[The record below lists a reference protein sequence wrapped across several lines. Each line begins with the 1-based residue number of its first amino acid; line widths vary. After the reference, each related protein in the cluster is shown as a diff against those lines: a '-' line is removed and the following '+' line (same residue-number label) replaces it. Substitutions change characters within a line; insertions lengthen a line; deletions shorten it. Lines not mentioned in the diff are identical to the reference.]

1 MGARIG
7 LSRLQAQHQVRV
19 MWLNSPVPRTG
30 NALELVNRKYISN
43 STQNFN
49 HLNWHCRKMSSSTQ
63 KCSPQIFLTTTLSS
77 KSTFWHFFFIHV
89 YNYYL
94 FNVVDNS
101 RCVYYHYRCYFAE
114 NKIETFYLH
123 EWFKTIKTQNLR
135 ASSKL
140 ATFLRRKI
148 SPSGRHMHTL
158 PYIVDFPISSLHFPP
173 LTEVEIYLY
182 YLPKQF
188 C

>member
-1 MGARIG
+1 
-7 LSRLQAQHQVRV
+7 
-19 MWLNSPVPRTG
+19 MWLNSPVPQTG
-30 NALELVNRKYISN
+30 NALELVNGKYISN
-43 STQNFN
+43 STWYFN

-63 KCSPQIFLTTTLSS
+63 KCSLQIYLTTTLSVNQLS
-77 KSTFWHFFFIHV
+77 GIFFI

-101 RCVYYHYRCYFAE
+101 KCVYYHYRCYYAE
-114 NKIETFYLH
+114 NKIEKFCLH
-123 EWFKTIKTQNLR
+123 EWFKTIKPQKLR

-140 ATFLRRKI
+140 ATLLRRKI

-158 PYIVDFPISSLHFPP
+158 PYIVDFPISPLHFPP
-173 LTEVEIYLY
+173 LTEVGSYLS

-188 C
+188 F